1 MNNNHLSMVK
11 MKALGKQ
18 VQNFQHRWV
27 FLLCHHLVQYR
38 TKKWNT
44 VSHEI
49 FAGSNFREFHG
60 FSIDSRKFD
69 PAEINS
75 R

>member
-1 MNNNHLSMVK
+1 

-18 VQNFQHRWV
+18 VQNFQH
-27 FLLCHHLVQYR
+27 LLCHHLVQYR
-38 TKKWNT
+38 TKRLNNVW
-44 VSHEI
+44 HEI
-49 FAGSNFREFHG
+49 FARSNFREFRG

-69 PAEINS
+69 PVEIRNS